1 MHCNVFYVEIQKGGN
16 MMKDDTQF
24 SIYKI
29 DTNKF
34 LSIRGM
40 EELSVTQQTQE
51 ILNIM
56 LSEIKQ
62 NIRQRENS
70 EVENINIDGF
80 VGIAYKT
87 VNRPNWEGMITKLF
101 QKMEWK
107 TLFDLENVN
116 VSYILFYL
124 IKESIYAMTA
134 GYGSHLIKNYIEKSW
149 GLYLMP
155 KILGDNE
162 GVIRVIKENNLY
174 GNTLSMNKA
183 NRYTTNLEFEKKMSA
198 VFNELS
204 LEVSDE
210 VAKDLG
216 LSNGEKKK
224 KTGMLLKDSLC
235 LRKSIDIEQLKNVLN
250 EIYKIEKRK
259 DRYSMGYFQSA
270 KKAGFSNGD
279 LFSTLQDCI
288 LNGDLEK
295 FVLIGDDYQK
305 YCIDADEYIII
316 DENGIDCYTSNE
328 RITFEELIDFAAGDK
343 SLTRTRIFTV
353 LKNWKVQTKDA
364 NGNVVLYPIPI
375 INALQGFVEFGEK
388 KIPCFLTQGDWFCLN
403 TRYIDILNEEFENR
417 MNGKKV
423 LSEDIRTR
431 FNLAAEDITEDK
443 YNDSFFSCDKII
455 VAHKSLIDGLEI
467 SDLMFWDD
475 QNLYLMCNKMKFNAS
490 GSRDLTN
497 QIWTSAKYLQTRLNS
512 RDRNEFLVN
521 YYLKIYGRYVSEGHA
536 LKISQEEFVDLFN
549 LRIVFIAGYISG
561 YSLMCRS
568 NYAKYLDV
576 DIYKRMSDMGYEY
589 LTMSISETK

>member
-1 MHCNVFYVEIQKGGN
+1 
-16 MMKDDTQF
+16 MKDDTQF

-34 LSIRGM
+34 LSIRDI
-40 EELSVTQQTQE
+40 EKLSVSQRTQE
-51 ILNIM
+51 ILKIM

-70 EVENINIDGF
+70 QVENISIEGF

-101 QKMEWK
+101 QKMEGE

-116 VSYILFYL
+116 VSYILFYS

-204 LEVSDE
+204 LEVGDE

-216 LSNGEKKK
+216 LSNGEKKRK
-224 KTGMLLKDSLC
+224 IGMLLKDSLC

-259 DRYSMGYFQSA
+259 DQYSMGYFQSA
-270 KKAGFSNGD
+270 KKAGFSNGE
-279 LFSTLQDCI
+279 LFSALQDCI
-288 LNGDLEK
+288 LNRDFEK

-305 YCIDADEYIII
+305 YCVDAAEYIII
-316 DENGIDCYTSNE
+316 DENGTDCYTSDE
-328 RITFEELIDFAAGDK
+328 RITFEELIDFAAGNK
-343 SLTRTRIFTV
+343 SLTKTRIFTV
-353 LKNWKVQTKDA
+353 LKNWKLQTNDA

-375 INALQGFVEFGEK
+375 INALQGFVELGEK
-388 KIPCFLTQGDWFCLN
+388 NIPCFLAQGDWFCLN
-403 TRYIDILNEEFENR
+403 ARYIDILNEEFENR
-417 MNGKKV
+417 TNGKKE
-423 LSEDIRTR
+423 LSEDIKSR
-431 FNLAAEDITEDK
+431 FNLTAEDITEDK
-443 YNDSFFSCDKII
+443 YNDSFFLCDKII

-475 QNLYLMCNKMKFNAS
+475 QNLYLMCNKMKFNAC

-512 RDRNEFLVN
+512 RDRNEFLVE
-521 YYLKIYGRYVSEGHA
+521 YYSKICGRYENEGRD

-561 YSLMCRS
+561 YSLKCRS

-576 DIYKRMSDMGYEY
+576 DTYKKMSDIGYEY
-589 LTMSISETK
+589 LTINIGKTK

>member
-1 MHCNVFYVEIQKGGN
+1 
-16 MMKDDTQF
+16 MKNDTQF

-34 LSIRGM
+34 LSIRDI
-40 EELSVTQQTQE
+40 EKLSVSQQTQE
-51 ILNIM
+51 ILKIM

-70 EVENINIDGF
+70 QVENISIEGF

-101 QKMEWK
+101 QKMEGK

-116 VSYILFYL
+116 VSYILFYS

-198 VFNELS
+198 VLNELS
-204 LEVSDE
+204 LEVGDR

-216 LSNGEKKK
+216 LSNGEKKRK
-224 KTGMLLKDSLC
+224 IGMLLKDSLC

-259 DRYSMGYFQSA
+259 DQYSMGYFQSA
-270 KKAGFSNGD
+270 KKAGFSNGE
-279 LFSTLQDCI
+279 LFSALQDCI
-288 LNGDLEK
+288 LNGDFEK

-305 YCIDADEYIII
+305 YCIDAAEYIII
-316 DENGIDCYTSNE
+316 DENGTDCYTSDE
-328 RITFEELIDFAAGDK
+328 RITFEELIDFAAGNK
-343 SLTRTRIFTV
+343 PLTKTRIFTV
-353 LKNWKVQTKDA
+353 LKNWKVQTNDA

-375 INALQGFVEFGEK
+375 INALQGFVELGEK
-388 KIPCFLTQGDWFCLN
+388 NIPCFLAQGDWFCLN
-403 TRYIDILNEEFENR
+403 ARYIDILNEEFENR
-417 MNGKKV
+417 MNEKKE
-423 LSEDIRTR
+423 LSEDIKSR
-431 FNLAAEDITEDK
+431 FNLTAEDITEDK
-443 YNDSFFSCDKII
+443 YNDSFFLCDKII

-475 QNLYLMCNKMKFNAS
+475 QNLYLMCNKMKFNAC

-512 RDRNEFLVN
+512 RDRNEFLVD
-521 YYLKIYGRYVSEGHA
+521 YYSKIRGRYEKEGRD
-536 LKISQEEFVDLFN
+536 LKISQEEFVVLFD

-561 YSLMCRS
+561 YSLKCRS

-576 DIYKRMSDMGYEY
+576 DTYKKMSDMGYEY
-589 LTMSISETK
+589 LTMNIGKTK

>member
-1 MHCNVFYVEIQKGGN
+1 M
-16 MMKDDTQF
+16 
-24 SIYKI
+24 
-29 DTNKF
+29 
-34 LSIRGM
+34 
-40 EELSVTQQTQE
+40 
-51 ILNIM
+51 
-56 LSEIKQ
+56 
-62 NIRQRENS
+62 
-70 EVENINIDGF
+70 
-80 VGIAYKT
+80 
-87 VNRPNWEGMITKLF
+87 
-101 QKMEWK
+101 
-107 TLFDLENVN
+107 
-116 VSYILFYL
+116 
-124 IKESIYAMTA
+124 
-134 GYGSHLIKNYIEKSW
+134 
-149 GLYLMP
+149 
-155 KILGDNE
+155 
-162 GVIRVIKENNLY
+162 
-174 GNTLSMNKA
+174 
-183 NRYTTNLEFEKKMSA
+183 
-198 VFNELS
+198 
-204 LEVSDE
+204 
-210 VAKDLG
+210 
-216 LSNGEKKK
+216 
-224 KTGMLLKDSLC
+224 
-235 LRKSIDIEQLKNVLN
+235 
-250 EIYKIEKRK
+250 
-259 DRYSMGYFQSA
+259 
-270 KKAGFSNGD
+270 
-279 LFSTLQDCI
+279 FSTLQDCI

-295 FVLIGDDYQK
+295 FVVIGDDYQK

-576 DIYKRMSDMGYEY
+576 DTYKRMSDMGYEY

>member
-1 MHCNVFYVEIQKGGN
+1 
-16 MMKDDTQF
+16 MKDDTQF

-34 LSIRGM
+34 LSIRDI
-40 EELSVTQQTQE
+40 EKLSVSQRTQE
-51 ILNIM
+51 ILKIM

-70 EVENINIDGF
+70 QVENISIEGF

-101 QKMEWK
+101 QKMEGE

-116 VSYILFYL
+116 VSYILFYS

-204 LEVSDE
+204 LEVGDE

-216 LSNGEKKK
+216 LSNGEKKRK
-224 KTGMLLKDSLC
+224 IGMLLKDSLC

-259 DRYSMGYFQSA
+259 DQYSMGYFQSA
-270 KKAGFSNGD
+270 KKAGFSNGE
-279 LFSTLQDCI
+279 LFSALQDCI
-288 LNGDLEK
+288 LNRDFEK

-305 YCIDADEYIII
+305 YCVDAAEYIII
-316 DENGIDCYTSNE
+316 DENGTDCYTSDE
-328 RITFEELIDFAAGDK
+328 RITFEELIDFAAGNK
-343 SLTRTRIFTV
+343 SLTKTRIFTV
-353 LKNWKVQTKDA
+353 LKNWKVQTNDA
-364 NGNVVLYPIPI
+364 NGNVVLHPIPI
-375 INALQGFVEFGEK
+375 INALQGFVELGEK
-388 KIPCFLTQGDWFCLN
+388 NIPCFLAQGDWLCLN
-403 TRYIDILNEEFENR
+403 ERYIDILNEEFENR
-417 MNGKKV
+417 MNGKKE
-423 LSEDIRTR
+423 LSEDIKSR
-431 FNLAAEDITEDK
+431 FNLTAEDITEDK
-443 YNDSFFSCDKII
+443 YNDSFFLCDKII

-475 QNLYLMCNKMKFNAS
+475 QNLYLMCNKMKFNAC

-512 RDRNEFLVN
+512 RDRNEFLVE
-521 YYLKIYGRYVSEGHA
+521 YYSKICGRYENEGRD

-561 YSLMCRS
+561 YSLKCRS

-576 DIYKRMSDMGYEY
+576 DTYKKMSDIGYEY
-589 LTMSISETK
+589 LTINIGKTK

>member
-1 MHCNVFYVEIQKGGN
+1 
-16 MMKDDTQF
+16 MKDDTQF

-34 LSIRGM
+34 LSIRDI
-40 EELSVTQQTQE
+40 EKLSVSQQTQE
-51 ILNIM
+51 VLKIM

-70 EVENINIDGF
+70 QVENISIEGF

-101 QKMEWK
+101 QKMEGK

-116 VSYILFYL
+116 VSYILFYS

-198 VFNELS
+198 VLNELS
-204 LEVSDE
+204 LEVGDR

-216 LSNGEKKK
+216 LSNGEKKRK
-224 KTGMLLKDSLC
+224 IGMLLKDSLC

-259 DRYSMGYFQSA
+259 DQYSMGYFQSA
-270 KKAGFSNGD
+270 KKAGFSNGE
-279 LFSTLQDCI
+279 LFSALQDCI

-305 YCIDADEYIII
+305 YCIDAAEYIII
-316 DENGIDCYTSNE
+316 DENGTDCYTSDE
-328 RITFEELIDFAAGDK
+328 RITFEELIDFAAGNK
-343 SLTRTRIFTV
+343 SLTKTRIFTV
-353 LKNWKVQTKDA
+353 LKNWKVQTNDA

-375 INALQGFVEFGEK
+375 INALQGFVELGEK
-388 KIPCFLTQGDWFCLN
+388 NIPCFLAQGDWFCLN
-403 TRYIDILNEEFENR
+403 ARYIDILNEEFENR
-417 MNGKKV
+417 MNEKKE
-423 LSEDIRTR
+423 LSEDIRSR
-431 FNLAAEDITEDK
+431 FNLTAEDITEDK
-443 YNDSFFSCDKII
+443 YNDSFFLCDKII

-475 QNLYLMCNKMKFNAS
+475 QNLYLMCNKMKFNAC

-512 RDRNEFLVN
+512 RDRNEFLVD
-521 YYLKIYGRYVSEGHA
+521 YYSKIRGRYEKEGRD
-536 LKISQEEFVDLFN
+536 LKISQEEFVALFN

-561 YSLMCRS
+561 YSLKCRS
-568 NYAKYLDV
+568 NYAKFLDV
-576 DIYKRMSDMGYEY
+576 DTYKKMSDMGYEY
-589 LTMSISETK
+589 LTMNIGKTK

>member
-1 MHCNVFYVEIQKGGN
+1 
-16 MMKDDTQF
+16 
-24 SIYKI
+24 
-29 DTNKF
+29 
-34 LSIRGM
+34 
-40 EELSVTQQTQE
+40 
-51 ILNIM
+51 M

-70 EVENINIDGF
+70 QVENISIEGF

-101 QKMEWK
+101 QKMEGE

-116 VSYILFYL
+116 VSYILFYS

-204 LEVSDE
+204 LEVGDE

-216 LSNGEKKK
+216 LSNGEKKRK
-224 KTGMLLKDSLC
+224 IGMLLKDSLC

-259 DRYSMGYFQSA
+259 DQYSMGYFQSA
-270 KKAGFSNGD
+270 KKAGFSNGE
-279 LFSTLQDCI
+279 LFSALQDCI
-288 LNGDLEK
+288 LNRDFEK

-305 YCIDADEYIII
+305 YCVDAAEYIII
-316 DENGIDCYTSNE
+316 DENGTDCYTSDE
-328 RITFEELIDFAAGDK
+328 RITFEELIDFAAGNK
-343 SLTRTRIFTV
+343 SLTKTRIFTV
-353 LKNWKVQTKDA
+353 LKNWKLQTNDA

-375 INALQGFVEFGEK
+375 INALQGFVELGEK
-388 KIPCFLTQGDWFCLN
+388 NIPCFLAQGDWFCLN
-403 TRYIDILNEEFENR
+403 ARYIDILNEEFENR
-417 MNGKKV
+417 TNGKKE
-423 LSEDIRTR
+423 LSEDIKSR
-431 FNLAAEDITEDK
+431 FNLTAEDITEDK
-443 YNDSFFSCDKII
+443 YNDSFFLCDKII

-475 QNLYLMCNKMKFNAS
+475 QNLYLMCNKMKFNAC

-512 RDRNEFLVN
+512 RDRNEFLVE
-521 YYLKIYGRYVSEGHA
+521 YYSKICGRYENEGRD

-549 LRIVFIAGYISG
+549 LRIVFISGYILG
-561 YSLMCRS
+561 YSLKCRS

-576 DIYKRMSDMGYEY
+576 DTYKKMSDIGYEY
-589 LTMSISETK
+589 LTINIGKTK

>member
-1 MHCNVFYVEIQKGGN
+1 MHCNVFYVEVQKGGN

-29 DTNKF
+29 DNNKF

-259 DRYSMGYFQSA
+259 DRILWDIFRVQRRPVFQMV
-270 KKAGFSNGD
+270 
-279 LFSTLQDCI
+279 I
-288 LNGDLEK
+288 
-295 FVLIGDDYQK
+295 
-305 YCIDADEYIII
+305 
-316 DENGIDCYTSNE
+316 
-328 RITFEELIDFAAGDK
+328 
-343 SLTRTRIFTV
+343 
-353 LKNWKVQTKDA
+353 
-364 NGNVVLYPIPI
+364 
-375 INALQGFVEFGEK
+375 
-388 KIPCFLTQGDWFCLN
+388 CFLHC
-403 TRYIDILNEEFENR
+403 
-417 MNGKKV
+417 
-423 LSEDIRTR
+423 
-431 FNLAAEDITEDK
+431 
-443 YNDSFFSCDKII
+443 
-455 VAHKSLIDGLEI
+455 
-467 SDLMFWDD
+467 
-475 QNLYLMCNKMKFNAS
+475 
-490 GSRDLTN
+490 
-497 QIWTSAKYLQTRLNS
+497 
-512 RDRNEFLVN
+512 
-521 YYLKIYGRYVSEGHA
+521 
-536 LKISQEEFVDLFN
+536 
-549 LRIVFIAGYISG
+549 RIVS
-561 YSLMCRS
+561 
-568 NYAKYLDV
+568 
-576 DIYKRMSDMGYEY
+576 
-589 LTMSISETK
+589 